1 MRLIYVSILF
11 ALEIVWCLV
20 YIPFDHKILQLTYQ
34 EKVQNM
40 SEFYYSNFFWKFLR
54 FTKSGDLIRSRVLLC
69 LVLMDKSSKRIIT
82 IVVVLINS
90 DLKIIWTI
98 SHRRWA
104 KDFNYTI
111 HSWAKLRLDNAPNNV
126 VGCIIQ
132 KRYYYFW
139 SDFSVL
145 QTISDMEPNKLVR
158 AWIS

>member
-20 YIPFDHKILQLTYQ
+20 YIPFDHKIRQLTYQ

-40 SEFYYSNFFWKFLR
+40 SEFYYSSNCFWKFLR

-90 DLKIIWTI
+90 DSKIIWTI

-104 KDFNYTI
+104 KDFNYTLDI
-111 HSWAKLRLDNAPNNV
+111 H
-126 VGCIIQ
+126 
-132 KRYYYFW
+132 FW
-139 SDFSVL
+139 SNHNVHKSLFVL
-145 QTISDMEPNKLVR
+145 CF
-158 AWIS
+158 